1 MGGRTEDGRGAES
14 ISARGS
20 DTHGQRE
27 KTVGG
32 VPRVREQL
40 EQDNGASAIC
50 TIRRLAVDPLPQ
62 AKKLVADLTPAHMQA
77 RTVLTTLQEHLTVL
91 IPPVSSS
98 KGTIWLPRVPNFSA
112 GDKAL
117 VGRWRIYL
125 KWEEGNPLEIEE
137 KDKAQLHTRL
147 QGVYRK
153 ALVRMRF
160 FSEIWYVVSIAIGHL
175 RELCVVRYMAY
186 VWYMNL
192 SNDTSL
198 PEQKR
203 KDRKDEALNILK
215 SGIQA
220 NPSRYV

>member
-1 MGGRTEDGRGAES
+1 M
-14 ISARGS
+14 
-20 DTHGQRE
+20 
-27 KTVGG
+27 
-32 VPRVREQL
+32 VR
-40 EQDNGASAIC
+40 
-50 TIRRLAVDPLPQ
+50 Q
-62 AKKLVADLTPAHMQA
+62 AKKLISDLTPSHMQA

-91 IPPVSSS
+91 IPPVPAT
-98 KGTIWLPRVPNFSA
+98 KGSIWLPRVPNFSA

-160 FSEIWYVVSIAIGHL
+160 FSEIWCVFSLSIKRFHEDYI
-175 RELCVVRYMAY
+175 VFRYMAY
-186 VWYMNL
+186 VWYMGL
-192 SNDTSL
+192 SNDSSL

-203 KDRKDEALNILK
+203 KDRKEEALNILK
-215 SGIQA
+215 AGIQA
-220 NPSRYV
+220 NPSRYVLRIILGLRDLTLHLRLKLCSQFCICRGVGSG